1 MGDCDS
7 LLCGVIV
14 VEDFYHCKDRITRD
28 LRSIDTM
35 RFLNIIV
42 EDDAVENHDSFYFNV
57 LLQRNDDYYESYPQ
71 FNDIVLGVNF
81 HCNMFSDCD
90 DYYSCDDMRI
100 IIRKM
105 VILYDVLLCHA
116 AHSSHSGIRDYV
128 PFLGKN
134 RLYVSADKNFINEG
148 VNHQHNYLRN
158 VNTSNYVVSVINGL
172 YEKFVDD
179 CNSVN
184 SDSFG
189 EDDLALLI
197 IAFMTMFS
205 NHDFSLNTLSD
216 PYYYNTV
223 EPLETLLCVIDKFF
237 YNESSSSY
245 YYHSFDFDLNIV
257 LFSVLDD
264 DNVFFINN
272 VVGHDNSLLKWLFNQ
287 KNIELTDI
295 NEIVTSVRIMTEK
308 YKGLLGNAG
317 LDTSLLWNYVRGSY
331 PEIMKN
337 HNATYLSKW
346 VKTIFNYPY
355 ESLFEY
361 DDCMLSTID
370 FTTIEFLYRRDFF
383 TIAQSLSEYP
393 YDYKGLDSIVMKL
406 LEYDYLVDTNRLVNE
421 LYKSCDRNSIY
432 KLSLTLFTVLLIVE
446 RNDYITHN
454 IEDDYDSYIYNIVK
468 TMWCEDDSKLLMIR
482 RNLIN
487 LIVLPLVFY
496 FNDPVKINR
505 LIRIIPYIYD
515 YFSYSDYSRNTVFTI
530 ISHMLEDDIVFSMI
544 IEGELLVD
552 HMVNIVFPV
561 ESNYV
566 ESQ

>member
-1 MGDCDS
+1 M
-7 LLCGVIV
+7 
-14 VEDFYHCKDRITRD
+14 EDFYHCKDRITRD
-28 LRSIDTM
+28 LLSIDTM

-42 EDDAVENHDSFYFNV
+42 EDDAVENDDSFYFNI

-81 HCNMFSDCD
+81 HCNMFSGCD
-90 DYYSCDDMRI
+90 DYYSYDDMRI

-116 AHSSHSGIRDYV
+116 AHSSHSSVRDYV

-134 RLYVSADKNFINEG
+134 RLYVSADKNFINEW
-148 VNHQHNYLRN
+148 VNHKHNYLRN
-158 VNTSNYVVSVINGL
+158 INTSNYVVSVINGL

-184 SDSFG
+184 SDRFG

-223 EPLETLLCVIDKFF
+223 EPLETLLCVIDKF
-237 YNESSSSY
+237 YCYESNNSY
-245 YYHSFDFDLNIV
+245 YSHIFDFDLNIV
-257 LFSVLDD
+257 LLSVLDD

-295 NEIVTSVRIMTEK
+295 NEIVTSVRIMSEK
-308 YKGLLGNAG
+308 YKGLLENAG
-317 LDTSLLWNYVRGSY
+317 LDTSLLWNYVKGSY
-331 PEIMKN
+331 PEIVKN
-337 HNATYLSKW
+337 HNVTYLSKW
-346 VKTIFNYPY
+346 VKMVFNYPY

-361 DDCMLSTID
+361 DDCILSTID

-383 TIAQSLSEYP
+383 TIVESLSDYP

-406 LEYDYLVDTNRLVNE
+406 LEYDYLVDTNRLINA
-421 LYKSCDRNSIY
+421 LYKSCDSNNSY
-432 KLSLTLFTVLLIVE
+432 DLFLMLFTLLLLVE
-446 RNDYITHN
+446 NRYCHS
-454 IEDDYDSYIYNIVK
+454 DDTVSDDNYDSYLYLILK
-468 TMWCEDDSKLLMIR
+468 KMWANNDNQSALIR
-482 RNLIN
+482 KNLIN
-487 LIVLPLVFY
+487 LIIIPMVFY
-496 FNDPVKINR
+496 FNDSLKISK
-505 LIRIIPYIYD
+505 LLRIIPYAYD
-515 YFSYSDYSRNTVFTI
+515 YYSNNYYDRNHAFTI
-530 ISHMLEDDIVFSMI
+530 ISYVLEDDSVFSMI
-544 IEGELLVD
+544 DRGELILD
-552 HMVNIVFPV
+552 HVINVVLPV
-561 ESNYV
+561 ENNY
-566 ESQ
+566 